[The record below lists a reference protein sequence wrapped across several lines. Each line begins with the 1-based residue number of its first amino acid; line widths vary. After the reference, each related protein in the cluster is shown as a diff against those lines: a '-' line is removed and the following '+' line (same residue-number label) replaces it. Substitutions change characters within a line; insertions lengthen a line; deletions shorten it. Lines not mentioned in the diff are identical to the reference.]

1 LENGFTMGHTWS
13 GKSPVKIQ
21 CPFPC
26 APNGSN
32 IWTVSNAGASY
43 GVIDLAQATYGSVNA
58 VYAQLSLEVG
68 PEKIV
73 DVAKRMGVDESALD
87 PVLSIVLGSSAV
99 STREMAN
106 AFSNF
111 ATNGVHADDYVIAK
125 IVNSAG
131 ETIYEN
137 EVETTQVAD
146 PAIFAAAHRAL
157 SVVPVSGTAPR
168 ANIGIPQGGKTGTH
182 QSYLDAWY
190 VGYTP
195 EYSTAVWV
203 GYEAQQVPLE
213 NVVINGQPYDRVF
226 GGSVPAPIWAEF
238 MSYVHQ
244 NLPVTDFPP
253 EPANIGQYLV
263 PPPTTVPNVIGLP
276 ENSAVAK
283 LREAK
288 LNASVQRIPSL
299 QPAGTVVRQSVGGGA
314 TVRQGSFVTIY
325 VSTGELPAGPL
336 PNLTGLTMEEAVEI
350 MSAFELDTGVRANL
364 TEQQIGTTNQALVG
378 RVVQTDPPP
387 ATGVQGEVN
396 VVVFIGVLQDN
407 PPPTTAPPPPPP

>member
-1 LENGFTMGHTWS
+1 
-13 GKSPVKIQ
+13 VKIE

-43 GVIDLAQATYGSVNA
+43 GVIDLTQATYGSVNA

-263 PPPTTVPNVIGLP
+263 PPPTTVPNVVGLP
-276 ENSAVAK
+276 EKEAIAE

-288 LNASVQRIPSL
+288 LNASVEDIPSL
-299 QPAGTVVRQSVGGGA
+299 EPAGIVVRQSVGGGA

-325 VSTGELPAGPL
+325 VSTGELPTGPL
-336 PNLTGLTMEEAVEI
+336 PNLTGLTMDEALEI
-350 MSAFELDTGVRANL
+350 ASAFELDTGVRINL
-364 TEQQIGTTNQALVG
+364 TQQEVATSNQDLVG
-378 RVVQTDPPP
+378 RIVDTDPPP
-387 ATGVQGEVN
+387 ASEVQGAVD
-396 VVVFIGVLQDN
+396 VVAFIGVFQE
-407 PPPTTAPPPPPP
+407 PPPETTTTTVP